1 MRCFVFSSVPRI
13 PFAQRAPRTHV
24 LDVHMCV
31 TQNSL
36 RHLKQCGWRI
46 LLDPFAKGMFSRK
59 QTSAKTADASNSQAT
74 LSRACLGNLQTPRD
88 QALLRLRSVAT
99 ATAQECQ
106 RCGRFSNLRCACDGA
121 SGLQYC
127 LLTSGM
133 RCRVCQERNLE
144 RHRRGHAYA
153 T

>member
-1 MRCFVFSSVPRI
+1 VRGVVFSSVPRI

-46 LLDPFAKGMFSRK
+46 LLDPLAKGMFSRI
-59 QTSAKTADASNSQAT
+59 QTSAKTADASKSQAT
-74 LSRACLGNLQTPRD
+74 LSRACLGNMQTPRD

-99 ATAQECQ
+99 TTAQEGQ
-106 RCGRFSNLRCACDGA
+106 RWSLWTAILSVDKRHVL
-121 SGLQYC
+121 SGVPET
-127 LLTSGM
+127 LTAP
-133 RCRVCQERNLE
+133 
-144 RHRRGHAYA
+144 RR
-153 T
+153 